1 MVTTKDTSFGLLVN
15 KLVGVVIQIQKR
27 MLQFLIQG
35 RRKVFGIGQA
45 KYYGADL

>member
-1 MVTTKDTSFGLLVN
+1 MSLLDSYIASYVDKMTCSYIP
-15 KLVGVVIQIQKR
+15 KLSP
-27 MLQFLIQG
+27 IQG